1 MNIGLLRYKIGYFY
15 YLWARFT
22 CMSKYLFIVIAA
34 ICLLYSCTD
43 NARSLETIHRA
54 ETLMQEYPDSAL
66 CVLESINRSSLKSR
80 YGKARY
86 ALLYSQALDKNYID
100 VDKDTLTSQALKFY
114 QYRGKKQDRAHSGRV
129 YENAGNLDSAV
140 IQYTHTEELLKSS
153 IDVVLQGLTAGA
165 LARLYE
171 AQNFVD
177 AATDKYIEA
186 ADYFSQAGR
195 MRNVLISYS
204 RALGLLS
211 IKRDFARHEHYY
223 DLSVDLAKKLCDTI
237 QLLGLEQSKAACIIN
252 QYGDYRK
259 ALNILRQAAFTY
271 NANKIPQSYF
281 FVISNIY
288 TRLDLP
294 DSASLYL
301 KPLMANMQ
309 HETLRAQMEY
319 VYMAGELCKAKN
331 NLSDAYKYNKEALK
345 LCDSLYFIEKEHT
358 IPKLQAKYRTDRLAI
373 HNKYLKRIN
382 KYQFYI
388 AIIAL
393 VSMLFIFLWLIG
405 RRQKRIMQQ
414 EQEITEY
421 RSVIAGLKDEYEALQ
436 HSKRNNDESVNRRIS
451 FLKQIL
457 ETTAEYGHNKEA
469 FYSKIELLLT
479 KNKAGG
485 TKSGGTNEI
494 LLIFQDILNTRTH
507 GIVEYLRHK
516 YPSLSNQE
524 LSLYCM
530 IVMNI
535 SKSAICFVMNTSQKT
550 YYNYRILLRN
560 KLNITNEEI
569 AIEDHYRMLCQE
581 YEALKK

>member
-1 MNIGLLRYKIGYFY
+1 
-15 YLWARFT
+15 
-22 CMSKYLFIVIAA
+22 
-34 ICLLYSCTD
+34 
-43 NARSLETIHRA
+43 
-54 ETLMQEYPDSAL
+54 MQEYPDSAL

-114 QYRGKKQDRAHSGRV
+114 QYRGKKQDRALAYYYSGRV

-153 IDVVLQGLTAGA
+153 IDVALQGLTAGA

-223 DLSVDLAKKLCDTI
+223 DLSVDLAKKLCDTM

-405 RRQKRIMQQ
+405 RRQKRILQQ